1 MPSYLSVILFALT
14 NYRTDGIKPPI
25 RPWQTSLPPP
35 KEKDCHGRMS
45 PIISAPQKKTSE
57 LSCHLLPPCLL
68 TLASLCGLLYIP
80 MAASSSK
87 YICFQ
92 PHLATFLS
100 PSPHL
105 LINTSFAAP
114 YSTFR
119 SSHHWWLVDVA
130 RLCRECNGQYCVFWD
145 EGVVNI
151 SRTPQ
156 MLSISGFPAWK
167 NNEQEENKIVP
178 GLLLPKDWAKKRF
191 SAAKVFFFKSKL

>member
-1 MPSYLSVILFALT
+1 MFAW
-14 NYRTDGIKPPI
+14 YAFA
-25 RPWQTSLPPP
+25 WQSFAGPFAQI
-35 KEKDCHGRMS
+35 C
-45 PIISAPQKKTSE
+45 
-57 LSCHLLPPCLL
+57 LSCHPSLPARMCQ
-68 TLASLCGLLYIP
+68 LLYIP

-92 PHLATFLS
+92 PHFATFLS

-130 RLCRECNGQYCVFWD
+130 RLCREWNRQYCVFWD

-156 MLSISGFPAWK
+156 MLSISGFPAWE
-167 NNEQEENKIVP
+167 NNEQENKTYLAYCCLKIEQKRGFLLQKYYFRIKVLINFGSCT
-178 GLLLPKDWAKKRF
+178 GL
-191 SAAKVFFFKSKL
+191 

>member
-1 MPSYLSVILFALT
+1 MVSSPLLDLDRLACHPRKKKIAMA
-14 NYRTDGIKPPI
+14 GC
-25 RPWQTSLPPP
+25 PPP
-35 KEKDCHGRMS
+35 PS
-45 PIISAPQKKTSE
+45 QPLKKKPSE

-156 MLSISGFPAWK
+156 MLSISGFPAWE
-167 NNEQEENKIVP
+167 NNERENKRSWPI
-178 GLLLPKDWAKKRF
+178 
-191 SAAKVFFFKSKL
+191 AA

>member
-25 RPWQTSLPPP
+25 RSWQTSLPPP

-45 PIISAPQKKTSE
+45 PTISAPQKK
-57 LSCHLLPPCLL
+57 LRAQLPSAAPCLL

-92 PHLATFLS
+92 PHLATLLS

-105 LINTSFAAP
+105 LINTSFATP

-119 SSHHWWLVDVA
+119 SSHQWWLVDVA
-130 RLCRECNGQYCVFWD
+130 RLWREWND
-145 EGVVNI
+145 NI
-151 SRTPQ
+151 VCFETK
-156 MLSISGFPAWK
+156 G
-167 NNEQEENKIVP
+167 
-178 GLLLPKDWAKKRF
+178 
-191 SAAKVFFFKSKL
+191 

>member
-25 RPWQTSLPPP
+25 RSWKTSLPPQ

-45 PIISAPQKKTSE
+45 PTISAPQKK
-57 LSCHLLPPCLL
+57 LRAQLPSAAPSLL

-105 LINTSFAAP
+105 LIHTSFGKWDQINFLEKCLKFCHILYIWKP
-114 YSTFR
+114 E
-119 SSHHWWLVDVA
+119 VA
-130 RLCRECNGQYCVFWD
+130 FFIFHFMLL
-145 EGVVNI
+145 NI
-151 SRTPQ
+151 
-156 MLSISGFPAWK
+156 FP
-167 NNEQEENKIVP
+167 
-178 GLLLPKDWAKKRF
+178 
-191 SAAKVFFFKSKL
+191 